1 MNEPRHSG
9 FKLEKAEAIA
19 PDPKDYL
26 VEEVFRARARIKPN
40 LMIPPRDPKMGAAE
54 IRRVGRHKHFVG
66 VFTSFSAL
74 FEPIGTAKYDPI
86 LDAMAEFDLVL
97 TA

>member
-9 FKLEKAEAIA
+9 FQLEKAEAVSPA
-19 PDPKDYL
+19 HNDYL
-26 VEEVFRARARIKPN
+26 VEEVFPVSDRIKAN
-40 LMIPPRDPKMGAAE
+40 LMICHRAPQMGAAE
-54 IRRVGRHKHFVG
+54 IRRVGRHKQFVG